1 MVAKALFMV
10 LDNAPA
16 HRAQKLFMTLSH
28 RRAEHYN
35 FSFCTILRFAWLC
48 ARAESGRIGLEPY
61 EANRHADHRS
71 GSDVVYDGGHQVTP
85 EQAED
90 LVARIS
96 GDVSLMALNIA
107 AGS

>member
-1 MVAKALFMV
+1 MI
-10 LDNAPA
+10 DINTPDG
-16 HRAQKLFMTLSH
+16 QTLSL
-28 RRAEHYN
+28 APSACVQVFY
-35 FSFCTILRFAWLC
+35 
-48 ARAESGRIGLEPY
+48 
-61 EANRHADHRS
+61 ADHRS